1 MNIKTRKLTFG
12 AMVVAIFG
20 VLLLLNRQSGGLFSD
35 LFLFILPIPMTAYAA
50 LYGGKSGHGLHVL
63 LLRGLQL
70 VLLCDL

>member
-35 LFLFILPIPMTAYAA
+35 L
-50 LYGGKSGHGLHVL
+50 
-63 LLRGLQL
+63 
-70 VLLCDL
+70 